1 MEEALGT
8 HDVAGDAAGQEGPP
22 PPPPCPV
29 HLGGRPVP
37 LSLSPRTPSCRAA
50 GPLPCPRGLGV
61 HASVRVC
68 VKGDALPLVLPSPRP
83 RFRAPWME
91 AQAQEV
97 ADHTHLRGGS
107 GRLGTPALATGLASP
122 SGHAFRAAAQ
132 PCPPLPLLPWGPRPT
147 PPDRRPSLSPSP
159 LLFLA
164 TLGLH

>member
-8 HDVAGDAAGQEGPP
+8 HDVAGDCGWPRGTA
-22 PPPPCPV
+22 PPPCPV
-29 HLGGRPVP
+29 HPGGRPVP

-147 PPDRRPSLSPSP
+147 PPDQRPSLSPSP

>member
-22 PPPPCPV
+22 PPLALCIRA
-29 HLGGRPVP
+29 GGLF
-37 LSLSPRTPSCRAA
+37 LSLSPPGLPAA

-147 PPDRRPSLSPSP
+147 PPDGRPSLSPSP